1 MGRSEEI
8 TGLKYDKSLYTDC
21 GFYAGDMDDSYIEEE
36 EKLVKCRK
44 PHKCSACQRD
54 INKGEYA
61 VRETAIFPGEGRRSC
76 YTCTT
81 CIEAWLEE
89 SGQAG
94 EGESD
99 DIETDEAE

>member
-76 YTCTT
+76 LYMHYMHR
-81 CIEAWLEE
+81 
-89 SGQAG
+89 SMAG
-94 EGESD
+94 RVRAGRRGG
-99 DIETDEAE
+99 